1 MSKLG
6 REVMKAFVMVG
17 APGAGKST
25 AARKLAKEHNA
36 VIVCGDEIRRE
47 LYGDA
52 ANQGNWVEIHDKI
65 VEQLE
70 ENVGKPVI
78 VDGTHFNSSYRV
90 GALLT
95 LKTYGW
101 DDITAY
107 LVNPTLDQC
116 LIQNSLRSRV
126 VPRQVVL
133 SMYEKLQLSLD
144 ELPNEGFT
152 NILVHQSNN
161 NDTDI

>member
-1 MSKLG
+1 M
-6 REVMKAFVMVG
+6 RAFVMVG

-25 AARKLAKEHNA
+25 AARKLAKDHDG

-47 LYGDA
+47 LYGDEA
-52 ANQGNWVEIHDKI
+52 HQGNWVEIHDRI

-70 ENVGKPVI
+70 EHVGKVVI
-78 VDGTHFNSSYRV
+78 LDGTHFNSSYRV

-101 DDITAY
+101 SNISAY
-107 LVNPTLDQC
+107 LVNPPLERC
-116 LIQNSLRSRV
+116 LIQNSLRSRQ
-126 VPRQVVL
+126 VPRYVL
-133 SMYEKLQLSLD
+133 ISMYDKLQQTLS

-152 NILVHQSNN
+152 EIITHTINHN
-161 NDTDI
+161 NDTNF

>member
-1 MSKLG
+1 
-6 REVMKAFVMVG
+6 MVG

-25 AARKLAKEHNA
+25 AARKLAKEYNA

-101 DDITAY
+101 NDVTAY

-126 VPRQVVL
+126 VPRQVVI
-133 SMYEKLQLSLD
+133 SMHTKLQKTLKH
-144 ELPNEGFT
+144 LPTEGFT
-152 NILVHQSNN
+152 NIIVHQPTPNDSNV
-161 NDTDI
+161 

>member
-1 MSKLG
+1 
-6 REVMKAFVMVG
+6 MKAFVMVG

-25 AARKLAKEHNA
+25 AARKLAKEYNA

-70 ENVGKPVI
+70 ENVGKSVI

-101 DDITAY
+101 NDVTAY

-126 VPRQVVL
+126 VPRQVVI
-133 SMYEKLQLSLD
+133 SMHTKLQKTLKH
-144 ELPNEGFT
+144 LPAEGFT
-152 NILVHQSNN
+152 NIIVHQPTTNDSNV
-161 NDTDI
+161 

>member
-1 MSKLG
+1 
-6 REVMKAFVMVG
+6 MKAFVMVG
-17 APGAGKST
+17 APGSGKST
-25 AARKLAKEHNA
+25 AARKLAKDHNA

-52 ANQGNWVEIHDKI
+52 ANQGNWIEIHDKI

-70 ENVGKPVI
+70 ENVGKSVI

-101 DDITAY
+101 EDITAY

-126 VPRQVVL
+126 VPRQVVI
-133 SMYEKLQLSLD
+133 SMHTKLQKTLKH
-144 ELPNEGFT
+144 LPNEGFT
-152 NILVHQSNN
+152 NIIVHQPTN
-161 NDTDI
+161 NDTEN

>member
-1 MSKLG
+1 
-6 REVMKAFVMVG
+6 MVG

-25 AARKLAKEHNA
+25 AARKLAKEYDA

-52 ANQGNWVEIHDKI
+52 AHQGNWVEIHDRI

-70 ENVGKPVI
+70 ENVGKV
-78 VDGTHFNSSYRV
+78 VVLDGTHFNSSYRV

-101 DDITAY
+101 SDISAY
-107 LVNPTLDQC
+107 VVNPSLERC
-116 LIQNSLRSRV
+116 LIQNSLRSRQ
-126 VPRQVVL
+126 VPRYVL
-133 SMYEKLQLSLD
+133 INMYDKLQKSLD
-144 ELPNEGFT
+144 ELPYEGFT
-152 NILVHQSNN
+152 EIITHTGTYD
-161 NDTDI
+161 NDTSP

>member
-1 MSKLG
+1 
-6 REVMKAFVMVG
+6 MKAFVMVG

-25 AARKLAKEHNA
+25 AARKLAKEYNA

-70 ENVGKPVI
+70 ENVGKSVI

-101 DDITAY
+101 NDVTAY

-126 VPRQVVL
+126 VPRQVVI
-133 SMYEKLQLSLD
+133 SMHTKLQKTLKH
-144 ELPNEGFT
+144 LPNEGFT
-152 NILVHQSNN
+152 NIIVHQPTN
-161 NDTDI
+161 NDTDN